1 MTPEIKAFLDGNW
14 KMLRNLIS
22 TETLSNYTTLDYQ
35 LLEDTTVFLKSR
47 KIREISPLS
56 NLILQNQKQR
66 GEEWID
72 LFIDDLALEEIPEI
86 LCDNKSDSII
96 CYHSR
101 KPGFSE
107 SDNGEP
113 LTLCRL
119 S

>member
-1 MTPEIKAFLDGNW
+1 MIL
-14 KMLRNLIS
+14 
-22 TETLSNYTTLDYQ
+22 
-35 LLEDTTVFLKSR
+35 LLEKLASY
-47 KIREISPLS
+47 SPETE
-56 NLILQNQKQR
+56 NGPN
-66 GEEWID
+66 
-72 LFIDDLALEEIPEI
+72 LALEEIPEK

-113 LTLCRL
+113 LTLCGL

>member
-1 MTPEIKAFLDGNW
+1 MQNIYVLDFSNQCLMIK
-14 KMLRNLIS
+14 
-22 TETLSNYTTLDYQ
+22 LS
-35 LLEDTTVFLKSR
+35 V
-47 KIREISPLS
+47 
-56 NLILQNQKQR
+56 
-66 GEEWID
+66 
-72 LFIDDLALEEIPEI
+72 LFNLALEEIPEK

-113 LTLCRL
+113 LTLCGL

>member
-1 MTPEIKAFLDGNW
+1 MIL
-14 KMLRNLIS
+14 
-22 TETLSNYTTLDYQ
+22 
-35 LLEDTTVFLKSR
+35 LLEKLAR
-47 KIREISPLS
+47 YSPETE
-56 NLILQNQKQR
+56 NEPN
-66 GEEWID
+66 
-72 LFIDDLALEEIPEI
+72 LALEEIPEK

-113 LTLCRL
+113 LTLCGL

>member
-1 MTPEIKAFLDGNW
+1 MIL
-14 KMLRNLIS
+14 
-22 TETLSNYTTLDYQ
+22 
-35 LLEDTTVFLKSR
+35 LLEKLASY
-47 KIREISPLS
+47 SPETE
-56 NLILQNQKQR
+56 NEPN
-66 GEEWID
+66 
-72 LFIDDLALEEIPEI
+72 LALEEIPEK

-113 LTLCRL
+113 LTLCGL